1 MSQNVTVSVKSESP
15 QTQMDKTRWWKTYG
29 GKRTILRRRGLY
41 ESLWIYFDT
50 VRFLILEVVFSDFSE
65 FELEIGPPFEVIK
78 TGFCLFKCSATLSIF
93 LHRISSKPKCKFL
106 IFFRIYDVN
115 KTS

>member
-1 MSQNVTVSVKSESP
+1 MSLNEI
-15 QTQMDKTRWWKTYG
+15 D
-29 GKRTILRRRGLY
+29 
-41 ESLWIYFDT
+41 YFDT

-93 LHRISSKPKCKFL
+93 LHRISSKSKCNFS
-106 IFFRIYDVN
+106 FFQFMTSMRRHDDVIV
-115 KTS
+115 TLL